1 MYPQAQ
7 ISVLTAPRGEGVF
20 RGNPG
25 VREVI
30 VFDKAKA
37 GTNGSSMW
45 QMAQQLATQRF
56 DVAYSLHRS
65 WRTALL
71 LRLAGIPQRIGFA
84 DSKGARLYTELRTRP
99 REVHEVLRNW
109 SLIEHE
115 VKGLFDPCDLALY
128 IDDLPHKSFSTLVER
143 AANFDSDKGPAS
155 NERHIPDED
164 LTEGQGGVSP
174 SASPIIAIAPGSA
187 WRTKRYPAE
196 LYHDVV
202 RELVARGM
210 RVAIVGGP
218 AEVEICQSVIQG
230 LRFPDVMDFSGRL
243 SIRETFAVIAASR
256 LLITN
261 DSMALHVASAFR
273 VPTVA
278 IFCATSPA
286 QGFGPWQNRATIVEY
301 EGLWCRPCGRHGRS
315 FCPTGSELCMRGI
328 APRRVVSA
336 VSNLLG
342 N

>member
-20 RGNPG
+20 KGHPG
-25 VREVI
+25 VHEVI
-30 VFDKAKA
+30 VFNKAKS
-37 GTNGSSMW
+37 GSNGSSMW
-45 QMAQQLATQRF
+45 RMAQRLAAQGF
-56 DVAYSLHRS
+56 DVAFSLHRS

-71 LRLAGIPQRIGFA
+71 LKLAGIPRRVGFA

-99 REVHEVLRNW
+99 MEAHEVVRNW
-109 SLIEHE
+109 SLIESE
-115 VKGLFDPCDLALY
+115 VKGLFDPCELALHLE
-128 IDDLPHKSFSTLVER
+128 DLPHRSFSTLVER
-143 AANFDSDKGPAS
+143 AANFDREMYADVKMLDVF
-155 NERHIPDED
+155 EED
-164 LTEGQGGVSP
+164 LIKEGDS
-174 SASPIIAIAPGSA
+174 SSPIVAIAPGSA

-196 LYHDVV
+196 LYHEVV
-202 RELVARGM
+202 RELIARGM

-230 LRFPDVMDFSGRL
+230 LRFPDVMDFSGKL
-243 SIRETFAVIAASR
+243 SIRETFVVIAASR

-261 DSMALHVASAFR
+261 DSMALHVASAFK

-328 APRRVVSA
+328 APERVVKA
-336 VSNLLG
+336 VFNLLG